1 MLRQSAERVSS
12 SAEVYGAVQQE
23 ARISRAIEIM
33 LLHVDNL
40 KRIYEREHAELE
52 EAKKILADHNLSVED
67 ISSSGGGHSFH
78 LPSSSSS
85 PNALGVAAASS
96 SSPSSSSGAR
106 MRSVSVIHPTGAA
119 AAAAAAAQASGG
131 SSLGGGDEGT
141 VSEDQL
147 ISVFSSVVS
156 AWEIGSVMIL
166 EKCATIKD
174 SPKNRR
180 ASVAS
185 SSSHH
190 HSNRQQQQQQQQHR
204 PHLQFHLQPQFLPS
218 QPSPAKNV
226 PNSSSSLSPSR
237 AGDLPT
243 RKISMVGKVHGG
255 AEPKKSMHRLQACRS
270 DKGAKKVVLVLEF

>member
-1 MLRQSAERVSS
+1 MSS

-119 AAAAAAAQASGG
+119 AAAAQASGG

-141 VSEDQL
+141 VSEDHL
-147 ISVFSSVVS
+147 ISAFSNVVS
-156 AWEIGSVMIL
+156 AWEISSVMIL

-218 QPSPAKNV
+218 QPSPAKNI

-243 RKISMVGKVHGG
+243 RKISIVGKVHGG
-255 AEPKKSMHRLQACRS
+255 STQ
-270 DKGAKKVVLVLEF
+270 KVNA

>member
-1 MLRQSAERVSS
+1 MSS

-119 AAAAAAAQASGG
+119 AAAAAAAAQASGG

-141 VSEDQL
+141 VSEDHL
-147 ISVFSSVVS
+147 ISAFSNAVS
-156 AWEIGSVMIL
+156 AWEISSAMIL

-218 QPSPAKNV
+218 QPSPAKNI

-243 RKISMVGKVHGG
+243 RKISIVGKVHGG
-255 AEPKKSMHRLQACRS
+255 AEPKKSIHRLQACRS